1 MSSGTTVVVQVW
13 VYSAL
18 YPEVVE
24 CCSPLIVLN
33 LAYRFNLPPV
43 CLFYVDVLHVLRGT
57 LDHGSVSFVKQNLGF
72 LEKISRGVYIHR

>member
-1 MSSGTTVVVQVW
+1 
-13 VYSAL
+13 
-18 YPEVVE
+18 
-24 CCSPLIVLN
+24 LN